1 MEDRYSGIQDL
12 LTCRGHPKE
21 RALMRCTIR
30 EPNSGTLALGD
41 RVVYRIVKV
50 WESRS
55 DRLHVVSKSIMTFNI
70 DTERAAED

>member
-1 MEDRYSGIQDL
+1 
-12 LTCRGHPKE
+12 
-21 RALMRCTIR
+21 MRCTIR
-30 EPNSGTLALGD
+30 EPNCGTLALGD